1 MFEHHV
7 NQQFKSVRRQ
17 AIFRN
22 IRHIIVVA
30 AIAYGGY
37 LIAHNPDK
45 VGEFFGKLKSSYTTA
60 ATPAV

>member
-1 MFEHHV
+1 MFDSEIK
-7 NQQFKSVRRQ
+7 NQFKSVRRQ
-17 AIFRN
+17 IFFRN
-22 IRHIIVVA
+22 VRHIIVVA